1 MICFHDYKRQS
12 IRKKHFNYSQSAYY
26 FITICTQNR
35 EHLFGEVING
45 NMILNKYGQIIK
57 NYWSEIPHHFKQI
70 KLDEFIV
77 MPNHIHGIIQ
87 CELWD
92 SFVGALQ
99 CNALKQEINTN
110 HYFSTITPKKNSLSS
125 IIRSFKS
132 ICTREIRKIK
142 GPYIVWQ
149 KNFYDIIIHNKTQ
162 LKTIKY
168 YIKINPKIWNRD
180 RNNMSP

>member
-1 MICFHDYKRQS
+1 VD
-12 IRKKHFNYSQSAYY
+12 
-26 FITICTQNR
+26 
-35 EHLFGEVING
+35 
-45 NMILNKYGQIIK
+45 
-57 NYWSEIPHHFKQI
+57 
-70 KLDEFIV
+70 
-77 MPNHIHGIIQ
+77 
-87 CELWD
+87 
-92 SFVGALQ
+92 